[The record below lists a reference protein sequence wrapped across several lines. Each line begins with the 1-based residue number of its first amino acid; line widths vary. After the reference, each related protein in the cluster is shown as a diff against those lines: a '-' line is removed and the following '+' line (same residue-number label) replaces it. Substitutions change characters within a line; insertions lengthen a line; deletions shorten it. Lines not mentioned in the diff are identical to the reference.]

1 MTRNIYVIDIKA
13 NAGKDST
20 FCTGTITNFKIGD
33 SSAIAGYMYSW
44 TPITGLNNANIASP
58 TVNISQNTQYELSI
72 YDPYTGCIA
81 LDTIFLGINNNLDT
95 FKYIDTLCDGD
106 TKVFFGQNIT
116 ISGIY
121 QHYVKD
127 KLNCDK
133 EVHIL
138 SIFFRKPSLSNS
150 IQKACNFYIDKN
162 GVKHTDSFE
171 YKDSTY
177 INGCLAN
184 IHTTKI
190 KILKTRYEDI
200 DMTGCYKMN
209 WKGKTYLD
217 TIKKIDSF
225 TFKDNGCDTLIQY
238 VNLNVVKKSDIK
250 IISTHANPLNFGE
263 EIVLQAFGSNNYKWN
278 TGDIGFQLNHTATKD
293 YQFYVVGYNNVLCPD
308 TAYYNIVLSSQSAI
322 ELPEIFSPN
331 DDGKNDLFK
340 PNYKGNAKLLDLIIF
355 NRWGEKMYEGHGNEA
370 YWNGKYKGEYQSSG
384 TYIYL
389 FRYIINGKEESKKGS
404 FVLVR

>member
-1 MTRNIYVIDIKA
+1 M
-13 NAGKDST
+13 
-20 FCTGTITNFKIGD
+20 
-33 SSAIAGYMYSW
+33 
-44 TPITGLNNANIASP
+44 ASP
-58 TVNISQNTQYELSI
+58 TVNISQNIQYELSV
-72 YDPYTGCIA
+72 YDPYTGCVA

-138 SIFFRKPSLSNS
+138 SIFFRKPNLSNS
-150 IQKACNFYIDKN
+150 IQKACNFYTDKN

-177 INGCLAN
+177 INGCLTN

-190 KILKTRYEDI
+190 KILKTRYEEI

-209 WKGKTYLD
+209 WKGKTYID

-238 VNLNVVKKSDIK
+238 VNLNVVKKAEIK
-250 IISTHANPLNFGE
+250 INSTHSNPLNYGE
-263 EIVLQAFGSNNYKWN
+263 EIILQAFGSNNYKWN
-278 TGDIGFQLNHTATKD
+278 TGDIGFQLSHTATKD

-308 TAYYNIVLSSQSAI
+308 TAYYNIILSTQSAI

-340 PNYKGNAKLLDLIIF
+340 PNYKGNVQLLDLIIF
-355 NRWGEKMYEGHGNEA
+355 NRWGEKMFEGHGNEA
-370 YWNGKYKGEYQSSG
+370 YWNGKYKGEYQSPG
-384 TYIYL
+384 AYIYL
-389 FRYIINGKEESKKGS
+389 FRYILNGNEVSKKGS